1 MTQTSQPIDLAARRP
16 ASRVAAVLT
25 ALVAAGSLLFFAA
38 IKVQDNAD
46 VGLITR
52 DPQVTTESPW
62 YLGAA
67 SMIGVV
73 GWAIATGILGFTA
86 ALSRIEGRPRATTVA
101 LGTAALWSLL
111 LLTDDLLLLH
121 DDLLLRLL
129 PDDRPI
135 LVAYAIG
142 FAAWLYTFA
151 DALPRGAR
159 LPLLAAIVGF
169 TASAAI
175 DILWDVDT
183 DWRLVLEDGTKFLGI
198 WSWVVFAAV
207 WSAIALRPDLDP
219 AGDR

>member
-1 MTQTSQPIDLAARRP
+1 MNRTREPIVMAEHWSATRVGAALTS
-16 ASRVAAVLT
+16 
-25 ALVAAGSLLFFAA
+25 LVAAGSLLFFAA
-38 IKVQDNAD
+38 IKMQDKID

-73 GWAIATGILGFTA
+73 GWAIATGILGFA
-86 ALSRIEGRPRATTVA
+86 ATLSVVDKRPRTTTLA

-111 LLTDDLLLLH
+111 LLIDDLLLLH

-135 LVAYAIG
+135 LVIYAIG
-142 FAAWLYTFA
+142 FAIWLYKFA
-151 DALPRGAR
+151 GVFPRGAR
-159 LPLLAAIVGF
+159 LPLLAAIAGF
-169 TASAAI
+169 AASAAI
-175 DILWDVDT
+175 DFAWSIDS

-198 WSWVVFAAV
+198 WSWTVFAAV
-207 WSAIALRPDLDP
+207 WSAITLRPDLDKVN
-219 AGDR
+219 DR